1 MQCCA
6 GLEGPIIGLFE
17 NAAMIVLLAAL
28 MLFAA
33 FWLPFTIGRC
43 VLSALA
49 GLQLDH
55 ASLVLKAMAH
65 DPAQLRSG
73 ALAHTAPRAP
83 GSAAPAQE
91 DAAGLAAAVM
101 VLERVLMVHPA
112 LGELLVCIYPAV
124 RSSSSPGYADIV
136 LTRVAYV
143 SNLQRSYCALWA
155 A

>member
-1 MQCCA
+1 
-6 GLEGPIIGLFE
+6 
-17 NAAMIVLLAAL
+17 MIVLLAAL

-73 ALAHTAPRAP
+73 ALVHAAPGAP
-83 GSAAPAQE
+83 GSAASSPE

-112 LGELLVCIYPAV
+112 P
-124 RSSSSPGYADIV
+124 SDP
-136 LTRVAYV
+136 
-143 SNLQRSYCALWA
+143 
-155 A
+155 